1 MESCVENCIGLE
13 SSDMHGFGDEQ
24 DSRETQN
31 SLSSKNDQKYIW
43 VSSKKTVLIN
53 AVWARS
59 CPR

>member
-31 SLSSKNDQKYIW
+31 SLSSKYDEKYIL
-43 VSSKKTVLIN
+43 VPFRKMLLVYKIIKDQ
-53 AVWARS
+53 
-59 CPR
+59 

>member
-31 SLSSKNDQKYIW
+31 SLSSKYDEKYIL
-43 VSSKKTVLIN
+43 VPFRKILIKN
-53 AVWARS
+53 IYL
-59 CPR
+59 

>member
-24 DSRETQN
+24 DSRETQH

-43 VSSKKTVLIN
+43 VSF
-53 AVWARS
+53 
-59 CPR
+59 